1 MAASILTFPSQRL
14 PESPT
19 RPDPSP
25 SAEEAALNR
34 APSSSIGRGLHLVG
48 SRPTPTHRTTRP
60 IHAAAQF
67 RSVLNRIDW
76 EVACAATR
84 ERLNRLFTL
93 SAPA

>member
-19 RPDPSP
+19 RLDPSP

-34 APSSSIGRGLHLVG
+34 ARRGLHLVG

-60 IHAAAQF
+60 IHAASQF